1 MPILKKAPNEVRL
14 IVDEMVGMYHTPLRD
29 AKVTIDLL
37 FAFPKS
43 EDDETAPVKL
53 HGYPCVAVVKINA
66 YKLRVLGHG
75 DAEITIDAHQWDE
88 LSEEERRALI
98 DHELTHLELRTDKD
112 GFVKRDDLDRPL
124 LKMRKHDHQFGWFD
138 EVARRHGSASV
149 EVQQATDFHRNT
161 YKQLWLLPL
170 FDGEES
176 EEKALTGS
184 AA

>member
-1 MPILKKAPNEVRL
+1 GVRQVLRVLREHQVPKLPVAERVTRLGPFKEGMTMPILTKAPNVVRL

-75 DAEITIDAHQWDE
+75 DAEITIDARQWDE

-98 DHELTHLELRTDKD
+98 DPELTHLELRTAED
-112 GFVKRDDLDRPL
+112 GPGQRD
-124 LKMRKHDHQFGWFD
+124 
-138 EVARRHGSASV
+138 
-149 EVQQATDFHRNT
+149 
-161 YKQLWLLPL
+161 
-170 FDGEES
+170 
-176 EEKALTGS
+176 
-184 AA
+184 